1 MAVFSY
7 GIEYAHSPMGIFCL
21 PILFWLI
28 PYARIACANTRHITP
43 VERVIMKKNQIKGRE
58 LQSISD
64 EFIERRIYL
73 IRGQKVMIDSDLAD
87 LYAIEA
93 RVLNQAVKR
102 NINRFPPDFMFQLSH
117 DEVERMN
124 SSQIV
129 MSSKNRGSKYRP
141 YAFTELGVAMLS
153 SVLKSDR
160 AVQMNIHIMRAFVAL
175 RQMLATHAGLARKI
189 GELEKDQR
197 EQQKHLIVISAAVNK
212 LIEANKPRKS
222 AIGFRID

>member
-1 MAVFSY
+1 
-7 GIEYAHSPMGIFCL
+7 
-21 PILFWLI
+21 
-28 PYARIACANTRHITP
+28 
-43 VERVIMKKNQIKGRE
+43 
-58 LQSISD
+58 
-64 EFIERRIYL
+64 
-73 IRGQKVMIDSDLAD
+73 MIDSDLAD
-87 LYAIEA
+87 LYQIPTKS
-93 RVLNQAVKR
+93 LNLTVRR
-102 NINRFPPDFMFQLSH
+102 NSNRFPDDFMSRLNRRESEILRFQN
-117 DEVERMN
+117 ET
-124 SSQIV
+124 
-129 MSSKNRGSKYRP
+129 SKVHGGSRYAP
-141 YAFTELGVAMLS
+141 HAFTELGVAMLS